1 MQKPNI
7 IIKISGA
14 SLQDKNS
21 NDCYS
26 YQKIN
31 NLADQLKIL
40 ANKYN
45 IGLIVGGG
53 NIFRG
58 KLAQDFGVEINKADY
73 IGMLATVINST
84 LLESKLQS
92 LGLKTKV
99 LSALEVKGLTNE
111 INPKSLADIFSDC
124 QVAFFAGGTGNSHFT
139 TDTATVLRAIQINAD
154 LVLIGKDGVDG
165 VYTDDPKKNKD
176 AKFIEHTTYQQ
187 ALSDQLRVMDLTAF
201 SLAMDHN
208 LKLLIFNIEA
218 EQSIIKTI
226 ENKNKHTKITN

>member
-1 MQKPNI
+1 MNKPNI

-14 SLQDKNS
+14 SLQDKNN

-26 YQKIN
+26 YEKIN
-31 NLADQLKIL
+31 SL
-40 ANKYN
+40 ANQIKTLSSKYN

-73 IGMLATVINST
+73 IGMLATVINSS

-92 LGLKTKV
+92 IGLKTKV
-99 LSALEVKGLTNE
+99 LSALEVKGLTTD
-111 INPKSLADIFSDC
+111 INPKSLSEIFNDC

-139 TDTATVLRAIQINAD
+139 TDTATVLRAIQINAAM
-154 LVLIGKDGVDG
+154 VLIGKDGVDG
-165 VYTDDPKKNKD
+165 VYTADPKVDKK
-176 AKFIEHTTYQQ
+176 AKFIEKITYKE
-187 ALSDQLRVMDLTAF
+187 ALSKELRIMDLTAF

-218 EQSIIKTI
+218 DNALINTIKK
-226 ENKNKHTKITN
+226 NNKHTTITN

>member
-1 MQKPNI
+1 MKKPNI

-21 NDCYS
+21 SDCYS
-26 YQKIN
+26 YDKIN
-31 NLADQLKIL
+31 SLANQLKTL
-40 ANKYN
+40 SSKYN

-58 KLAQDFGVEINKADY
+58 KLAKDFGVEINKADY
-73 IGMLATVINST
+73 IGMLATVINSS

-99 LSALEVKGLTNE
+99 LSALEVKGLTKE
-111 INPKSLADIFSDC
+111 INPKSLSEIFNDC
-124 QVAFFAGGTGNSHFT
+124 EIAFFSGGTGNSHFT

-154 LVLIGKDGVDG
+154 MVLIGKDGVDG
-165 VYTDDPKKNKD
+165 VYTADPKIDKNATFIEKISYKD
-176 AKFIEHTTYQQ
+176 ALAKE
-187 ALSDQLRVMDLTAF
+187 LRIMDLTAF

-218 EQSIIKTI
+218 DQSIIKTI
-226 ENKNKHTKITN
+226 DNKNKHTTITN